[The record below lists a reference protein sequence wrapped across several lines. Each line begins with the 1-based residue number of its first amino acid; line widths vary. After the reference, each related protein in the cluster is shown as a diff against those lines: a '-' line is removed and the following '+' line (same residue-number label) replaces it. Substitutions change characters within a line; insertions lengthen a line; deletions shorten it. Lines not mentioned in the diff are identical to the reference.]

1 MDGKWLPIGR
11 QAPANVRLT
20 VRIATFLVAAAAGLP
35 QDQGAASRVEGP
47 KHEDPQT
54 APGPAPRVRRLEA
67 VTWNPVTDELTWVV
81 SAGTKNGNSYQPG
94 PTETYLIQLGSAT
107 MKFKNEGRRFSD
119 AEAEYVHM
127 LMDVISRYAVESTVW
142 WEAGGGDRIDKQHP
156 APAPKKDEEKKT
168 RPPAQSS
175 AIPIARKSGTG
186 PEKLADDSGTLDLGR
201 LLMESALR

>member
-1 MDGKWLPIGR
+1 MDGNRLPIGR
-11 QAPANVRLT
+11 QGPASIRLT
-20 VRIATFLVAAAAGLP
+20 VRIATFLVATAAGLP
-35 QDQGAASRVEGP
+35 QDQGAANRVEGP
-47 KHEDPQT
+47 KHENPQT
-54 APGPAPRVRRLEA
+54 APGTAPRVRRLEA

-81 SAGTKNGNSYQPG
+81 SAGTKNGNTYQPG
-94 PTETYLIQLGSAT
+94 SSETYIIQLESAT

-142 WEAGGGDRIDKQHP
+142 WEAGGGEKIDKDHP

-175 AIPIARKSGTG
+175 AVPIAQKSGTA
-186 PEKLADDSGTLDLGR
+186 PAKLGTLDLGR
-201 LLMESALR
+201 LLMESTLR